1 MNKVWLI
8 MLIASIG
15 MIIFIDP
22 SQILSGLS
30 VAANK
35 AVKLTLELFAIYAVW
50 VGIFS
55 ILEQTGLSKKLTKL
69 LSPLI
74 DLIFG
79 KNQLDKQSKEYV
91 SMNMS
96 ANMLGMNGAATPMGI
111 KAIESMN
118 KDNKSGEVTFP
129 MTMLIILSCTSLQFL
144 PTSIMGIL
152 SSSGSSNPTSILLPS
167 IVASIFSTL
176 TGIILVRIWNFLKN
190 KRSKAKHTK
199 EKKSNG

>member
-1 MNKVWLI
+1 